1 MISRRT
7 VIATGVASS
16 FAAPA
21 IVRADDKP
29 IVVMTS
35 YYG

>member
-7 VIATGVASS
+7 AIATGLASS
-16 FAAPA
+16 FAAPV
-21 IVRADDKP
+21 IGRADDKP

>member
-1 MISRRT
+1 MLSRRAA
-7 VIATGVASS
+7 IIGVASS
-16 FAAPA
+16 VAAPA
-21 IVRADDKP
+21 IVRAQDQL

>member
-7 VIATGVASS
+7 VISAAVASS
-16 FAAPA
+16 FAVPA

-29 IVVMTS
+29 TVVMTS